1 MNTKFH
7 KVTFSS
13 LVVRLAALVAAASL
27 VAVTLAGLNAIADS
41 TQSRGAR
48 ATTVLPA
55 MNIIV
60 VSATRL
66 LPQSTSTARSM

>member
-1 MNTKFH
+1 MNTK
-7 KVTFSS
+7 VRNVSFSS

-27 VAVTLAGLNAIADS
+27 VAVTLAGLNSIADS

-48 ATTVLPA
+48 ATTVLPT

-66 LPQSTSTARSM
+66 LPQSVNSTKSM